1 MRFKM
6 KSIKIFTC
14 HHKNSPLFKSDC
26 IIPIH
31 AGKAIS
37 KLELDMIGDN
47 TGDNISHKNSSWCE
61 LTVIYWMWKN
71 VEADYYGLFHYR
83 RFLNFKSISSGY
95 NIFNE
100 FDKDSIKAFGWDDD
114 TIREVCS
121 KYDIISS
128 PIWNIHPV
136 GLSDY
141 KMTNYDFYAKEHFA
155 KDLDVVINLIREK
168 TPEIY
173 PFALKSLYSKEC
185 FFANMLIMKKKY
197 FNEYCEWIFDILF
210 EAEKLIDISS
220 YDAYQKR
227 IWGFIA
233 ERLSNCF
240 VEYIKARDENV
251 KYAPLGMV
259 FAIFEKNEFSREQI
273 ENNLRENR
281 AASLDLI
288 CEDIINVVFAIDNN
302 YVKHCA
308 VAIKSILDNINK
320 SQKIRFFIVHDKSF
334 LDINKGFLSNYE
346 NQYIS
351 FEYILVNVSDFSFYP
366 LNRPHISIATY
377 YRLALHKILPMN
389 IDKVIYL
396 DADLVV
402 VDSLVELWNTDLG
415 SNYLAGS
422 PDEGGVLQIRRLGLP
437 LSHNYINAGICVM
450 NIAKMRE
457 RDLDNLY
464 AEALYK
470 NYDLITLQ
478 DQDILNITFVNKI
491 KRIHPRWNV
500 QSRFYKP
507 NELEYAYTQTELKEA
522 ALNPAIIHFSD
533 REKPWQPACR
543 HTLKSFYKYYEEQIE
558 PELRVQRNNHS
569 ISDFIT
575 YDIRGDKVNIF
586 ISFKDGQKSFTMN
599 TKFAKSIH
607 KCIKWILKLRK
618 K

>member
-1 MRFKM
+1 M
-6 KSIKIFTC
+6 KNDIKIFVC
-14 HHKNSPLFKSDC
+14 YHKNSPVFKSDC

-31 AGKAIS
+31 AGKANS
-37 KLELDMIGDN
+37 KLELDMNGDD
-47 TGDNISHKNSSWCE
+47 TGDNISSKNASWCE

-71 VEADYYGLFHYR
+71 IKADYYGLFHYR
-83 RFLNFKSISSGY
+83 RFLNFKSIGGGY
-95 NIFNE
+95 NVFNE
-100 FDKDSIKAFGWDDD
+100 FDKDSIQAFGWDDD
-114 TIREVCS
+114 TIRTVCNQ
-121 KYDIISS
+121 YDILSS
-128 PIWNIHPV
+128 PIWGIHPV
-136 GLSDY
+136 GLPNY
-141 KMTNYDFYAKEHFA
+141 RMTNYEFYAKEHYA
-155 KDLDVVINLIREK
+155 KDLDIVLDLIKKK
-168 TPEIY
+168 TPKVY
-173 PFALKSLYSKEC
+173 PFALKALYSKEC
-185 FFANMLIMKKKY
+185 FFANMMIMKKEY

-210 EAEKLIDISS
+210 EAERLIDITQ
-220 YDAYQKR
+220 YDSYQKR

-240 VEYIKARDENV
+240 LEYVKARDENLR
-251 KYAPLGMV
+251 YTSLGMV
-259 FAIFEKNEFSREQI
+259 FGIFEKNEFSREVI
-273 ENNLRENR
+273 ENNIKSHRTT
-281 AASLDLI
+281 SLELLT
-288 CEDIINVVFAIDNN
+288 EDTINVVFAIDNN

-308 VAIKSILDNINK
+308 VAIKSILDNINTR
-320 SQKIRFFIVHDKSF
+320 QKIKFFIVHDKSF
-334 LDINKGFLSNYE
+334 LDFNKGLLSNYE
-346 NQYIS
+346 TPYIS
-351 FEYILVNVSDFSFYP
+351 VEYLQVNISDFSFYP

-377 YRLALHKILPMN
+377 YRLALHKILPAN
-389 IDKVIYL
+389 VRKIIYL

-402 VDSLVELWNTDLG
+402 MDSLVELWSIDLE

-422 PDEGGVLQIRRLGLP
+422 PDEGGVLQMRRLGLP

-457 RDLDNLY
+457 VDLDNLY

-470 NYDLITLQ
+470 NYELVTLQ

-507 NELEYAYTQTELKEA
+507 NELEYAYTQVELNEA
-522 ALNPAIIHFSD
+522 ALDPAIIHFSD

-558 PELRVQRNNHS
+558 PELRVQKYNHS

-575 YDIRGDKVNIF
+575 YDIRGDIVEIF

-599 TKFAKSIH
+599 TKFARAMH
-607 KCIKWILKLRK
+607 KAIKWIFSLWK